1 MTPTKTPTP
10 TQAKATSN
18 PGKSLALVL
27 LLALATAGAAPSRPP
42 VRCTIVHAPDGTV
55 VITCPKKPAAVW
67 VGL

>member
-10 TQAKATSN
+10 TAPNPPSN
-18 PGKSLALVL
+18 PTKSLALVA

-55 VITCPKKPAAVW
+55 VITCPKKPVAVW
-67 VGL
+67 VG